1 MKYNT
6 CPKDYCAYNVPLST
20 KATLSTVYLGNK
32 MTAHSRE
39 EQIDKECMAR
49 EGICSYEGEVHKD
62 HSDIEVSELSNI
74 NG

>member
-1 MKYNT
+1 
-6 CPKDYCAYNVPLST
+6 
-20 KATLSTVYLGNK
+20 
-32 MTAHSRE
+32 MTAHSLQCDYRE